1 MLSDRDVQELL
12 HYKPSHPVLSI
23 YLNIDPAEGNADAYK
38 LRLRTM
44 LKDIEMPEDVEA
56 ILHYFEHEHDWSGR
70 SVAVF
75 SCAPQGFFK
84 AYPLAVAIRRVAIE
98 VRADRVAVG
107 LAQQPGVG
115 AGRVAERQDEWARR
129 GLRLRL
135 GCRCRDEQ

>member
-44 LKDIEMPEDVEA
+44 LKDIGMPEDVAA

-75 SCAPQGFFK
+75 SCVPQGFLK
-84 AYPLAVAIRRVAIE
+84 AYPLAVAIRSRVRVNDRPYVKPLADLLDS
-98 VRADRVAVG
+98 VRWIRCG
-107 LAQQPGVG
+107 PGG
-115 AGRVAERQDEWARR
+115 
-129 GLRLRL
+129 
-135 GCRCRDEQ
+135 